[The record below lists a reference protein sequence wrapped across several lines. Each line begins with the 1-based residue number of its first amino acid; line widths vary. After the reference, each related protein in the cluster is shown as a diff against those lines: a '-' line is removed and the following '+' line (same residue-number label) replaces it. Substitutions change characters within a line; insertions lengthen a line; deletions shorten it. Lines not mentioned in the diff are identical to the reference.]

1 MRLSLRLTGRGRLLF
16 NNEVN
21 MNTKYQGMTFRQIA
35 DAGHEALLQDDYIE
49 AAAAYRE
56 AARVAA
62 WPQDR
67 DAFREAAGQC
77 DRLALTLQKA

>member
-1 MRLSLRLTGRGRLLF
+1 
-16 NNEVN
+16 
-21 MNTKYQGMTFRQIA
+21 MNANYQGMTFQQIA
-35 DAGHEALLQDDYIE
+35 DAGHEANRRGNYIE

-67 DAFREAAGQC
+67 DAFMEAANEL
-77 DRLALTLQKA
+77 DRRATCEEDSGK

>member
-1 MRLSLRLTGRGRLLF
+1 
-16 NNEVN
+16 
-21 MNTKYQGMTFRQIA
+21 MNTKYQGMTFREIA
-35 DAGHEALLQDDYIE
+35 DAGHEANRQGNFLE

-67 DAFREAAGQC
+67 DAFREAASDLEQRVAGKV
-77 DRLALTLQKA
+77 A

>member
-1 MRLSLRLTGRGRLLF
+1 MLF
-16 NNEVN
+16 KNEDS

-35 DAGHEALLQDDYIE
+35 DAGHEAQRQDDYIE

-67 DAFREAAGQC
+67 DAFREAASLC
-77 DRLALTLQKA
+77 DRLALTL

>member
-1 MRLSLRLTGRGRLLF
+1 MD
-16 NNEVN
+16 
-21 MNTKYQGMTFRQIA
+21 TKYQGMTFRQIA
-35 DAGHEALLQDDYIE
+35 DAGHEENQKGNFTE

-67 DAFREAAGQC
+67 DAFMEAARELERKQ
-77 DRLALTLQKA
+77 